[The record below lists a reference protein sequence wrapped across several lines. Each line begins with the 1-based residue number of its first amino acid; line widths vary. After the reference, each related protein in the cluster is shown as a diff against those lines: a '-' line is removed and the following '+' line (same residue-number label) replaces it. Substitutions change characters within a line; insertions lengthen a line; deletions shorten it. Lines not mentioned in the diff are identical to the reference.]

1 MGPNVAPVA
10 PSSKQKII
18 RMFVTMNSY
27 LSTDTVLCYCDAD
40 GLGSI
45 VSSSKYLMQE
55 KCTLAAKYFVAMI
68 FARTKKIWLGS
79 FWGVLCKKF
88 FDVKT
93 QQCYML
99 PSST

>member
-1 MGPNVAPVA
+1 MILVGQNVAPVA

-40 GLGSI
+40 RLGSI

-68 FARTKKIWLGS
+68 FARTKKNLVRLFLGCALQEI
-79 FWGVLCKKF
+79 F
-88 FDVKT
+88 
-93 QQCYML
+93 
-99 PSST
+99 